1 MKWVTFFLALF
12 AACHAAYAPSRN
24 EIRSIAETEAH
35 RVRLETVMF
44 PTRNEVSDIARLEAD
59 LACSS
64 RDEIISIAKDACD
77 CL

>member
-1 MKWVTFFLALF
+1 MKWFTFFLALY
-12 AACHAAYAPSRN
+12 AACHALEAPSRN

-35 RVRLETVMF
+35 RVRKELVMF
-44 PTRNEVSDIARLEAD
+44 PTRNEVSDTARLEAD

-77 CL
+77 CP